1 MCEQQQEQYRTYA
14 LHEVQSKYLQGR
26 IPFQQPQQTQ
36 VNAARMPQQQHQVQQ
51 QVPQQLGPQ
60 QQVPQQLVPQQQVP
74 QQLGPQQL
82 GPQQLGP
89 QQQLRMPQQ
98 IHYDTYQRMSRAPYP
113 QQQNPNN
120 MQHQDHL
127 LWQKK
132 HLPIPPQ
139 MIQHQQQKHQQG
151 MNISCSPLSSQT
163 VLHTV
168 IRSAQSVTSIAPSPQ
183 QPSITPVSQISDSRY
198 DVPMIVPTLPIHSG
212 NTDIASSDGN
222 KMEKL
227 TE

>member
-51 QVPQQLGPQ
+51 LGPQ
-60 QQVPQQLVPQQQVP
+60 QQVPQQQ
-74 QQLGPQQL
+74 GS
-82 GPQQLGP
+82 

-98 IHYDTYQRMSRAPYP
+98 IHYETYQRMSRAPYP

-120 MQHQDHL
+120 MQHQEHL

-163 VLHTV
+163 VLHTA